1 MINGNEKGASVI
13 EFAIVALI
21 FFSVL
26 FAIIDIALMGW
37 ANLTMQHAVRE
48 GTRYTITGQDG
59 LSGAIDLDNLDTR
72 YLADDRFRAMVQAI
86 KGNSMGIYGR
96 VLDPGDITV
105 EYIDNSDVWKEA
117 AKTYHYDPDPS
128 DPNDDE
134 EWEVFYPGKPGE
146 IIMVR
151 LNCTWPV
158 ITPLLRPFFSDGE
171 YNFTVASTMKNELF
185 EVEE

>member
-37 ANLTMQHAVRE
+37 ATLTMQHAVS
-48 GTRYTITGQDG
+48 TRYTITGQDG
-59 LSGAIDLDNLDTR
+59 LSEAIDLDNLDTR
-72 YLADDRFRAMVQAI
+72 YLADDRFRAMAQAI
-86 KGNSMGIYGR
+86 KGNSMGIYDL

-105 EYIDNSDVWKEA
+105 EYIDDSDGWKEA
-117 AKTYHYDPDPS
+117 TKTYHYDHGTS
-128 DPNDDE
+128 DSTDDE

-158 ITPLLRPFFSDGE
+158 LTPLIRPFFSDGE

-185 EVEE
+185 EE

>member
-1 MINGNEKGASVI
+1 MINGNEKGASVL

-37 ANLTMQHAVRE
+37 ASLTMQHAVRE
-48 GTRYTITGQDG
+48 GTRYTITGQDS
-59 LSGAIDLDNLDTR
+59 LSGAIDLDNPDTR
-72 YLADDRFRAMVQAI
+72 YLADDRFRAMVQKI
-86 KGNSMGIYGR
+86 QGNSMGIYDS

-105 EYIDNSDVWKEA
+105 EYVDGSNVK
-117 AKTYHYDPDPS
+117 KTYHYDGGTPFDPS
-128 DPNDDE
+128 DDE
-134 EWEVFYPGKPGE
+134 AWEVFYPGGPGE
-146 IIMVR
+146 IIVVR

-158 ITPLLRPFFSDGE
+158 LTPLIRPFFSEGE

-185 EVEE
+185 E